1 MAPDAC
7 VLPAQPFSVNVMAD
21 TMSAVRMVVEDYG
34 VGVVEEVRS
43 SFKSACLDGAE
54 VIYLML
60 DLSLPETAWLVGVFE
75 EMGFFFGGIWP
86 RSDGHDQLVLQYL
99 NSIAVDYDAMQIASE
114 QGNMLKDYVQKC
126 DAEAIKPWS

>member
-1 MAPDAC
+1 M
-7 VLPAQPFSVNVMAD
+7 NVMAD
-21 TMSAVRMVVEDYG
+21 TMSAVRMVIEKHG
-34 VGVVEEVRS
+34 IGVVEEVRS

-60 DLSLPETAWLVGVFE
+60 DMSLPETPWLVENFE

-86 RSDGHDQLVLQYL
+86 RSDGRDQIVLQYL

-114 QGNMLKDYVQKC
+114 QGKKLKDYVEKC
-126 DAEAIKPWS
+126 DSEAIKPWS